1 MDFLVIAII
10 VGIIV
15 FIYANGSSVLNI
27 FSPKFSETPQSEF
40 HNAELVKILL
50 NLDEK
55 SLDELFKLYKD
66 KFGRGAA
73 YYARRTYLKWRTGR
87 VRPNNQT
94 YKRFLVQL
102 PKAMSYDLKCE
113 ILRKLMQEYCPK
125 DVYQLAVSADDWE
138 EKLTPLVKTIIDKP
152 YTATLPRL
160 IEEKLQWLAENE
172 MQSARD
178 ILRNSQ
184 MQEGK
189 IAVSILRQ
197 EISDIENLL
206 ESAKGETTVTHR
218 LKLPYGTIN
227 LQIKR
232 R

>member
-1 MDFLVIAII
+1 MDFLVIVIV

-15 FIYANGSSVLNI
+15 FIYSNGSSVFNI
-27 FSPKFSETPQSEF
+27 ISPEMSENSPPKFY
-40 HNAELVKILL
+40 NAELVKVLL
-50 NLDEK
+50 SLEQK

-73 YYARRTYLKWRTGR
+73 YYARRTYKKWETGR

-94 YKRFLVQL
+94 YKRFFVQL
-102 PKAMSYDLKCE
+102 PQVMSYDLKCE
-113 ILRKLMQEYCPK
+113 VLRKLMKEYCPK
-125 DVYQLAVSADDWE
+125 NNYELTASIADWE
-138 EKLTPLVKTIIDKP
+138 EKLAPLVKTVIDKP

-160 IEEKLQWLAENE
+160 IEEKLQWLAGDE
-172 MQSARD
+172 MQVARD

-189 IAVSILRQ
+189 IAVSLLRQ
-197 EISDIENLL
+197 EVSEIENLL
-206 ESAKGETTVTHR
+206 ESAKGEPTITHC

-227 LQIKR
+227 LKIKR